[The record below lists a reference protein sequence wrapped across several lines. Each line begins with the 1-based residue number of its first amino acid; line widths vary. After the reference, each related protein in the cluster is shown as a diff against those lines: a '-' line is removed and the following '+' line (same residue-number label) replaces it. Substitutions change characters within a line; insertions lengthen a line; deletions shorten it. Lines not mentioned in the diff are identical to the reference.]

1 MGRGRVGIGSS
12 LTSGSVDALIPCLDH
27 CRAATA
33 YGRQQGES
41 LGHLLPIPIPAVEL
55 LISGCLPQLRPQLG
69 WVALPLRSV
78 LVTCPG
84 ASVLTVEQ
92 TAAVGPG
99 SCCPFLHAVPTFE
112 NSLLVECSSDGPVV
126 CCLSPAGT
134 CLTHTIQP
142 AHRQGPGVCSHP
154 RR

>member
-1 MGRGRVGIGSS
+1 MGIGSP
-12 LTSGSVDALIPCLDH
+12 LTSGSVDALILHLDH

-41 LGHLLPIPIPAVEL
+41 LDHLLPIPIPTVGL
-55 LISGCLPQLRPQLG
+55 LISGCLPQLRLQLG
-69 WVALPLRSV
+69 WVALPLRSA

-84 ASVLTVEQ
+84 TSVLTVEW

-99 SCCPFLHAVPTFE
+99 SCRPFLHAVPTFE

-126 CCLSPAGT
+126 CCQSPAGT
-134 CLTHTIQP
+134 YLTHTIQP
-142 AHRQGPGVCSHP
+142 ARRQGLGVCSHH
-154 RR
+154 RQ